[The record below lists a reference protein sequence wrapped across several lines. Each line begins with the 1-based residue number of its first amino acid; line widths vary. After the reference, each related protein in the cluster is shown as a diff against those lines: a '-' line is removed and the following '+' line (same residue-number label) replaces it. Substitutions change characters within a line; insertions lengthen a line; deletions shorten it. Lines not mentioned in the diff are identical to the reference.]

1 VGPLRTSERDTP
13 MLSTPR
19 KRALAGLAAVAIGAL
34 ALSACTSQR
43 GGGGETDAATDVDGT
58 FVFAASADP
67 ASLDPAFAQDGE
79 TFRVSRQIFE
89 GLVGTEPGTA
99 DPAPLL
105 AESWESS
112 EDGLTHTFQLKEG
125 VTFHDGTPFNAEAVC
140 ANFDRWYNWTGLA
153 ASEALSYYYGKLFRG
168 YVETPD
174 TAVFDSC
181 TADGDLEA
189 TVTLKQPFAGFIP
202 ALSLPAFAMQS
213 PTALEEYGADEIG
226 GTEEA
231 PSLSEY
237 GAGHPTGTGPY
248 KFDEWSPGEEL
259 TLSAYD
265 DYWGESGQVNK
276 IIFRV
281 IDDPT
286 ARRQA
291 LEAGSI
297 DGYDLVGPADTAALE
312 EAGFTMV
319 SRPPFTILY
328 LAFNQAQPELQ
339 DVRVRE
345 ALSHAIDKEA
355 LISQVLPEGTEVA
368 TQFMPDTVNGYNP
381 DVTTYDYDPEKAK
394 ALLAEAGYTEANPLT
409 LTFNYPVNVSRPY
422 MPDPEQ
428 IATVISTQ
436 LTDVGVQLTPQTDA
450 WSPDYLDKITGT
462 ADHGIHLLGWTGD
475 YNDTDNFVGVF
486 FGAPSA
492 EWGFDNPELFAALNS
507 ARGVPNLEEQTALYE
522 QINEQVAQFIP
533 GVPLAHPA
541 PTLAFDPRVE
551 SYPASP
557 VNDEVFTDIVLTE

>member
-1 VGPLRTSERDTP
+1 

-19 KRALAGLAAVAIGAL
+19 KRALAGLAVVAVGAL

-43 GGGGETDAATDVDGT
+43 GGGGETDAAADVDGT

-67 ASLDPAFAQDGE
+67 ANLDPAFAQDGE

-125 VTFHDGTPFNAEAVC
+125 VTFHDGTPFDAEAVC

-174 TAVFDSC
+174 TAVFESC
-181 TADGDLEA
+181 TADEELAA

-259 TLSAYD
+259 TLSAYE
-265 DYWGESGQVNK
+265 DYWGEAGQVTN

-339 DVRVRE
+339 DVRVRQ

-368 TQFMPDTVNGYNP
+368 TQFMPDSVNGYNE
-381 DVTTYDYDPEKAK
+381 DVTTYEYDPEQAK
-394 ALLAEAGYTEANPLT
+394 ALLAEAGYTEANPLS

-436 LTDVGVQLTPQTDA
+436 LTEVGVQLTPQTDA

-462 ADHGIHLLGWTGD
+462 PDHGIHLLGWTGD

-486 FGAPSA
+486 FGAASA
-492 EWGFDNPELFAALNS
+492 EWGFDNPELFAALNE

-522 QINEQVAQFIP
+522 QINEQVAEFIP

-541 PTLAFDPRVE
+541 PTLAFAPRVE

-557 VNDEVFTDIVLTE
+557 VNDEVFTGIVLTE